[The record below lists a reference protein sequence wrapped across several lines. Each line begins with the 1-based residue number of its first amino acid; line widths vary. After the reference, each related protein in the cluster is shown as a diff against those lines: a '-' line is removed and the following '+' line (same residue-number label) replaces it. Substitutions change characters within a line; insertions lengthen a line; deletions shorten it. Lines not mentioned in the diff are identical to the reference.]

1 MFLAYLA
8 YICRFC
14 SIFYATIRYTSN
26 HMKPSKLLRL
36 SGREADEQT
45 WEAVAV
51 QGLVPLRIMVH
62 VHLAVWNPGF
72 KGWSGSLIMSNL
84 SRSKWVNLYPF
95 IYIYIYINLSMIGN
109 QCLQRSNCSALSIHS
124 CPLVCIRCR
133 SKKPCKTTPLHSQ
146 TSDGWRFSN
155 IGIVSH
161 ITSLMRSQ
169 VSLSTRSESWT
180 GTSIS
185 KTSLVGK
192 EHDQHWDV
200 RGTGK

>member
-1 MFLAYLA
+1 
-8 YICRFC
+8 
-14 SIFYATIRYTSN
+14 
-26 HMKPSKLLRL
+26 
-36 SGREADEQT
+36 
-45 WEAVAV
+45 
-51 QGLVPLRIMVH
+51 
-62 VHLAVWNPGF
+62 
-72 KGWSGSLIMSNL
+72 
-84 SRSKWVNLYPF
+84 
-95 IYIYIYINLSMIGN
+95 MIGN

-133 SKKPCKTTPLHSQ
+133 SKKTCKTTPLHSQ

-200 RGTGK
+200 RGTGKQLNFSESSEFRSSVHSQDTSLPVCCQARTSGVPAKSQRSSAELSNLSDQLGSAHHRQQAVSKLPTAWEPCGSLWVPLCHLSLMPFIDAY